1 MTYNDKRILMV
12 EDRYGDCETDV
23 TGPYANFAE
32 AKKAA
37 LEILDR
43 LTYSDL
49 KGKRGGR
56 QIVVC
61 EYFPDDPCSINE
73 IVDVVEES
81 GRIDG
86 WERRM
91 ERRSRAEVDDEEDE
105 EE

>member
-12 EDRYGDCETDV
+12 EDRYSDMDTDV

-37 LEILDR
+37 LEILDGCTR
-43 LTYSDL
+43 SDL
-49 KGKRGGR
+49 KRRTGGR

-61 EYFPDDPCSINE
+61 EYDEDGKLVDE

-81 GRIDG
+81 GLIRA
-86 WERRM
+86 RM
-91 ERRSRAEVDDEEDE
+91 PCAEVDDEEDE